1 LIYEVTTKIIN
12 IGTFARQPKLWIGN
26 PNLINFCP
34 IKEGWDTPFEGISE
48 NVFLPYQPFSSD
60 YQNIMLSEKLKLSS
74 GLHDL
79 NSYVC
84 DTFYGELENAFTA
97 INKLEN
103 LLEHNTVRFIN
114 LIRKRLQSLARHP
127 VEDIR
132 CEAYRIL
139 TSR

>member
-1 LIYEVTTKIIN
+1 
-12 IGTFARQPKLWIGN
+12 
-26 PNLINFCP
+26 
-34 IKEGWDTPFEGISE
+34 
-48 NVFLPYQPFSSD
+48 
-60 YQNIMLSEKLKLSS
+60 MLSEKLKLSS